1 MTGLKQDEDTIRLI
15 REFITDELVLDEL
28 DDEIGPD
35 QDLLT
40 SGLIDSLGVMRLVGF
55 IQDEFAV
62 QVPPEDVTIDNF
74 LSLATISTYVTKSGS
89 GSDSAPVQ
97 N

>member
-1 MTGLKQDEDTIRLI
+1 MQDALGPIRD
-15 REFITDELVLDEL
+15 FITDELVLDEL
-28 DDEIGPD
+28 DEDIGEQ

-62 QVPPEDVTIDNF
+62 DVPPEDVTIDNF
-74 LSLATISTYVTKSGS
+74 LTLATICDYLSRRATKTGR
-89 GSDSAPVQ
+89 GPV
-97 N
+97 